1 MLLQRCTDTKKEA
14 DTDTNTDTPFYK
26 TTDTDTDTYDMY
38 YIKLI
43 TINNKD

>member
-1 MLLQRCTDTKKEA
+1 MPSKILWTEQTIIS
-14 DTDTNTDTPFYK
+14 P
-26 TTDTDTDTYDMY
+26 TTDTDTDTYIMY